1 MRIKREKKEDGF
13 GVVGKVTIGERHP
26 QKGYPQSLD
35 YFRFA
40 AKGGGAPTATIRL
53 AEARYPHDSKNKR
66 SELPILFTSDCE
78 SNLQHYFELR
88 DKGGNLIANHNG
100 QTIHVKATDRFKRF
114 IIDNPDMLK
123 SPQKK
128 DGYIT
133 LVDGV
138 DLLPDGPLGDL
149 DKFTSMLLAKAKKEA
164 PNQRVKDNIEWAEKL
179 VMRFL
184 LVNFPI
190 MGRWELITKGKASSI
205 QNILNAYDQ
214 IVALKGT
221 IVDTHFLLSVQKV
234 KGESKSKQFSVVSLA
249 PIVDAQNANNGTLPV
264 NVLNGNM
271 DGLKVI
277 DAPKPNSE
285 PPKQGGDF
293 TDFQEV

>member
-1 MRIKREKKEDGF
+1 MRIKRKQKADGF
-13 GVVGKVTIGERHP
+13 GIVGKVTIGERHP

-40 AKGGGAPTATIRL
+40 AKGGGTNQAVQL
-53 AEARYPHDSKNKR
+53 AENIYPHDSSNKR
-66 SELPILFTSDCE
+66 AALPILFTSDCE
-78 SNLQHYFELR
+78 TNMQHYFELR
-88 DKGGNLIANHNG
+88 DKSGTLVAKHNG
-100 QTIHVKATDRFKRF
+100 QMIEVKETQKFKQF
-114 IIDNPDMLK
+114 ILANPEMLK
-123 SPQKK
+123 SRQTKS
-128 DGYIT
+128 GYIV
-133 LVDGV
+133 LEDGV

-149 DKFTSMLLAKAKKEA
+149 EKFSNMLLAKAKKEA
-164 PNQRVKDNIEWAEKL
+164 PSQRAKDAIEWSEKL

-190 MGRWELITKGKASSI
+190 MGRWEFITKGKASSI

-214 IVALKGT
+214 IVELKGT
-221 IVDTHFLLSVQKV
+221 IVGTHFLLTVQKV
-234 KGESKSKQFSVVSLA
+234 KGESKGKQFSMVSLA

-277 DAPKPNSE
+277 DAPKPNPE
-285 PPKQGGDF
+285 PTQGGFEDV
-293 TDFQEV
+293 QEF